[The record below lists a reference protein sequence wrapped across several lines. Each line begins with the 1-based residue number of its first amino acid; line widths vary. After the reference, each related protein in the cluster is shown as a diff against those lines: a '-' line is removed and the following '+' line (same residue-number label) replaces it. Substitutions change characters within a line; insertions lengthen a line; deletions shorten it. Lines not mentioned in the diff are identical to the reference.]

1 MAAIVK
7 VRLEDLLA
15 GMSPAALDT
24 PCGDDHLMELALG
37 LSDWRVVAL
46 YVRLEDGEIADIEE
60 RAKSV
65 LEKSVMMLRRW
76 RQKFGE
82 QATYR

>member
-1 MAAIVK
+1 M
-7 VRLEDLLA
+7 EDLLA
-15 GMSPAALDT
+15 GVCPVSLDSP
-24 PCGDDHLMELALG
+24 CNDDDLMELALG

-46 YVRLEDGEIADIEE
+46 YLKLDDSEMADIEE

-76 RQKFGE
+76 RQMFGE
-82 QATYR
+82 KATYR